1 MSFLIDPILL
11 FLSGLAIYHL
21 GRKMEWNRH
30 AKIVVGLAIA
40 LIFIIFSSLLYADII
55 PFTFPFFSELSGSR
69 FMFHSDLTKIEKSAV
84 PQIVVLFLFLLYPVW
99 IFAGYALALL
109 IEKKRLVSQEIYT
122 YSDVKSKSRM
132 KTGLNKSY
140 SLYAVTRGKDTRQC
154 VKDAIGRLG
163 GIDRFVKNGDKVLVK
178 VNICGGVPEKK
189 GTFTSLEVADVLAD
203 LIQSAGGKP
212 TFADADMI
220 WIKFWEAAK
229 ESGYVDWAQEK
240 GVDLVNLSE
249 KKVVNFDFG
258 PDSALGMEKVSME
271 LIDANVIISVPAMKT
286 HLLTGVTL
294 AMKNMYGTFPDVDK
308 AKYHKKSIEDTIYE
322 VNSAFTP
329 NLVIIDGSI
338 GGEAI
343 GPLSADPVYYQT
355 IIVSNDVVMGDSIA
369 AQMIGYNPLDIT
381 HIKMA
386 HEKGLGNA
394 SAELDI
400 DDLPG
405 HIKDRNWIRPDPKVK
420 DFYEWAIEL
429 ILMFP
434 GWQTLFNIGADFF
447 LYDMARLPVFN
458 YLSSAALK
466 LSQDVVY
473 LNLKENKS
481 TPGDIARRIIN
492 INLMVIVAL
501 GCAIG
506 YYLDGYIKH
515 SSLIFELS
523 YLAAIIVGFLAAARM
538 KTVHFAALLAIS
550 ALVCL
555 VVEKTNIE
563 AGLLVYHN
571 GVNEVTLFTISG
583 WMLMMLVIIQLSDLL
598 TGWLKGLGIFKV
610 LRRWKLLPFAL
621 VLAAFSLFFYW
632 EEYLNLAI
640 KSEGGIVLI
649 MYAAMAVLGLIYSSR
664 HAIEWNASLMVVA
677 LALGGYMELL
687 GSQAGFWSYHF
698 GETLS
703 VFFALTWPLNTMAVH
718 GLAYLVGIDL
728 GASEK
733 RRHLL
738 SKRFDLNVEELHEE
752 R

>member
-11 FLSGLAIYHL
+11 FFSGLAIYYL
-21 GRKMEWNRH
+21 GRKMDWNRH
-30 AKIVVGLAIA
+30 AKIVVGLVIA
-40 LIFIIFSSLLYADII
+40 SLFIIFSTLLCTDLVRC
-55 PFTFPFFSELSGSR
+55 TFPFFSQLSGSR
-69 FMFHSDLTKIEKSAV
+69 FMLHSDLTNIEKSSV
-84 PQIVVLFLFLLYPVW
+84 PQIVVLFFFLLYPVW

-109 IEKKRLVSQEIYT
+109 IEKKRLVSQDIYT
-122 YSDVKSKSRM
+122 YSDVRSKSRM
-132 KTGLNKSY
+132 KAGLNKSY

-154 VKDAIGRLG
+154 VRDAIDRLG
-163 GIDRFVKNGDKVLVK
+163 GIERFVKNGDKVLVK

-212 TFADADMI
+212 TFVDADMI

-229 ESGYVDWAQEK
+229 ESGYVDWAKEK

-249 KKVVNFDFG
+249 KKIVNFDFG

-271 LIDANVIISVPAMKT
+271 LIDADVIISVPAMKT

-294 AMKNMYGTFPDVDK
+294 AMKNMYGTFPNVDK

-329 NLVIIDGSI
+329 NLVIIDGSM

-355 IIVSNDVVMGDSIA
+355 IIASNDVVMGDSIA
-369 AQMIGYNPLDIT
+369 AQMMGYNPLDIT

-386 HEKGLGNA
+386 HERGLGNA

-405 HIKDRNWIRPDPKVK
+405 HVKDRNWIRPDPKVK

-429 ILMFP
+429 ILMLP

-466 LSQDVVY
+466 LLQDVVY
-473 LNLKENKS
+473 VNLKENKS
-481 TPGDIARRIIN
+481 TPGDVARRIIN
-492 INLMVIVAL
+492 INLMVLVAL

-506 YYLDGYIKH
+506 YYLDGYINH

-523 YLAAIIVGFLAAARM
+523 YLAAIFVGFLAAARM

-555 VVEKTNIE
+555 VVEKTNTE

-571 GVNEVTLFTISG
+571 GANEVTLFTISG

-598 TGWLKGLGIFKV
+598 TGWLKGLGIFKA
-610 LRRWKLLPFAL
+610 LRSWKLLPFAL

-632 EEYLNLAI
+632 EGYLNLAI

-649 MYAAMAVLGLIYSSR
+649 MYVAMAVLGLIYSSR

-733 RRHLL
+733 RHLF
-738 SKRFDLNVEELHEE
+738 SRRFDPKEKELHEE

>member
-11 FLSGLAIYHL
+11 FLSGLAIYCL
-21 GRKMEWNRH
+21 GKKMEWSRH
-30 AKIVVGLAIA
+30 AKIVVGLTIA
-40 LIFIIFSSLLYADII
+40 LIFIIFSTLLYADLIRC
-55 PFTFPFFSELSGSR
+55 TFPFFSDLSGSR
-69 FMFHSDLTKIEKSAV
+69 FMFHSNIYKIEKSSV
-84 PQIVVLFLFLLYPVW
+84 PQIIVLFFFLLYPVW
-99 IFAGYALALL
+99 IFAGYASALL
-109 IEKKRLVSQEIYT
+109 IEKKRLVSQEVYT
-122 YSDVKSKSRM
+122 YSDVKSKNRMESR
-132 KTGLNKSY
+132 LNKSY
-140 SLYAVTRGKDTRQC
+140 SLYAVTRGMDTKQC
-154 VKDAIGRLG
+154 VKDAINRLG
-163 GIDRFVKNGDKVLVK
+163 GIGKFVKNGDKVLVK
-178 VNICGGVPEKK
+178 VNICGGVPERK
-189 GTFTSLEVADVLAD
+189 GTFTSIEVADVLAD

-212 TFADADMI
+212 TFADADMV
-220 WIKFWEAAK
+220 WIKFWQAAK
-229 ESGYVDWAQEK
+229 ESGYVDWAKEK

-249 KKVVNFDFG
+249 KKIVNFNFG

-271 LIDANVIISVPAMKT
+271 LIDADVIISVPAMKT

-308 AKYHKKSIEDTIYE
+308 AKYHKKSIEHTIYE

-329 NLVIIDGSI
+329 NLVVIDGST

-355 IIVSNDVVMGDSIA
+355 IIASNDVVMGDSIA
-369 AQMIGYNPLDIT
+369 AQMIGYNPLDII

-386 HEKGLGNA
+386 HENGLGNA
-394 SAELDI
+394 FAELDI
-400 DDLPG
+400 DDLPS
-405 HIKDRNWIRPDPKVK
+405 HMKDRNWIRPDPKVK

-447 LYDMARLPVFN
+447 LYDLARLPVFN
-458 YLSSAALK
+458 YLSSTALK
-466 LSQDVVY
+466 LLQDVVY
-473 LNLKENKS
+473 VNLKENKS
-481 TPGDIARRIIN
+481 TPADSARRIIN
-492 INLMVIVAL
+492 INLMVLVAL

-506 YYLDGYIKH
+506 YYLDGYLKH

-523 YLAAIIVGFLAAARM
+523 YLIAIIVGFLAAARM

-555 VVEKTNIE
+555 VVEKTNTK
-563 AGLLVYHN
+563 AGMLVYHN

-583 WMLMMLVIIQLSDLL
+583 WMLMMLVIIQFSDLL
-598 TGWLKGLGIFKV
+598 TGWLKGLGIFKA
-610 LRRWKLLPFAL
+610 LRGWKVLPFAL
-621 VLAAFSLFFYW
+621 ILAAFSIFFYW
-632 EEYLNLAI
+632 EGYLSLAI
-640 KSEGGIVLI
+640 KSEDDIVLI

-677 LALGGYMELL
+677 LALGGYMELI
-687 GSQAGFWSYHF
+687 GSQAGFWSYNF

-733 RRHLL
+733 RHLL
-738 SKRFDLNVEELHEE
+738 PMRLD
-752 R
+752 